1 MGVDF
6 LTNENINKI
15 SLECDNVTKS
25 YGVFKKTIAIRNL
38 GIKEL
43 GGTCVSLVGPN
54 GAGKSTILKVL
65 SGSIRKYDGKVTVRG
80 SVGYCPEISVN
91 FDFMSAEE
99 NLSYFYPHNIERIK
113 YILTRLNLNT
123 GKKPISSFS
132 KGMKRKLDLARSLI
146 LGSEII
152 LMDEPFD
159 GLDAESSKE
168 LSKIIEDLKIEG
180 KLILITSHDLHKVE
194 NVSDKILFMKDGTI
208 FQKLILK
215 HLNLYRID
223 FTENSDVIRK
233 KLTDLNIKIVGE
245 TELSFIIQVDEGLEI
260 CKLITKI
267 LGDDCKIVGFS
278 RESLESIYM
287 RELCG

>member
-38 GIKEL
+38 GIREL

-99 NLSYFYPHNIERIK
+99 NLSYFYPHNIDRIK

-223 FTENSDVIRK
+223 FTGNSDLIRK
-233 KLTDLNIKIVGE
+233 KLTDSNIKIVGE
-245 TELSFIIQVDEGLEI
+245 TGLNFIIQVDEGLEI
-260 CKLITKI
+260 CKLIMKI

-287 RELCG
+287 RELYG

>member
-38 GIKEL
+38 GIREL

-223 FTENSDVIRK
+223 FTGNSDLIRK
-233 KLTDLNIKIVGE
+233 KLTDSNIKIVGE
-245 TELSFIIQVDEGLEI
+245 TGLNFIIQVDEGLEI
-260 CKLITKI
+260 CKLIMKI

-287 RELCG
+287 RELYG